1 MKNGKKLALALG
13 LAAGAVLAV
22 VASKSSKKVKQHMA
36 KSVPADKSLNAE
48 MDDSEVY
55 YI

>member
-1 MKNGKKLALALG
+1 MKSGKKLALALG

-22 VASKSSKKVKQHMA
+22 VASKSTRKVKQHIS
-36 KSVPADKSLNAE
+36 KSATTDKVVDSDFE
-48 MDDSEVY
+48 DSEVH

>member
-22 VASKSSKKVKQHMA
+22 VATKSTRKTKQHISKSA
-36 KSVPADKSLNAE
+36 TTDKLV
-48 MDDSEVY
+48 DSELDNEVH

>member
-22 VASKSSKKVKQHMA
+22 VATKSNKKVKQHIA
-36 KSVPADKSLNAE
+36 KSATSGNLIDNDQE
-48 MDDSEVY
+48 ESEIHY
-55 YI
+55 T

>member
-1 MKNGKKLALALG
+1 MKNGKKIALALG

-22 VASKSSKKVKQHMA
+22 VATKSNRKVKQHMA
-36 KSVPADKSLNAE
+36 KTASADKLVDTDLDEN
-48 MDDSEVY
+48 EVH